1 MGSIV
6 LYKDRDGKVYQIDEP
21 VTSKVDLGFVAQELG
36 LPSYIDLKYPTVE
49 RGIVSIWASI
59 NAQRLFGEAAKKK
72 GINGP
77 LVPLL
82 LGGVAVKMVSPSAN
96 RPLSPLNRNVGDIDF
111 VVPKKMGDK
120 LVFVLSNLSNVAG
133 TRYHYFLTHS
143 DTMFNALRAGTR
155 YRIRALDRFIDSQ
168 PVIKSTDILVEKL
181 EMRHV
186 VKFDDRDFQ
195 AARSNFYTVGLEKLI
210 ISKAQVITDV
220 EKKDESR
227 LIEADQSFRFLE
239 YPYYN
244 ANRLIIGME
253 EKDILDLCAVLLDRF
268 EPTDVGPN
276 IRPDKF
282 SEMLKDDEKFRLTVK
297 LNLENVIRQSDW
309 LRSKGLGASEVAKI
323 EEAASVLLRSL
334 GTVNKKWSKP
344 WWNTDV
350 ETPVIV

>member
-1 MGSIV
+1 M
-6 LYKDRDGKVYQIDEP
+6 YQIDEP
-21 VTSKVDLGFVAQELG
+21 VTSKVDLGVIVKEMG
-36 LPSYIDLKYPTVE
+36 LPEYIDLSYPTVE

-59 NAQRLFGEAAKKK
+59 NAQRLFGESAKKK
-72 GINGP
+72 GINAP

-82 LGGVAVKMVSPSAN
+82 LGGAAVKMVSPSAN
-96 RPLSPLNRNVGDIDF
+96 RPSGPLNRNVGDIDF

-120 LVFVLSNLSNVAG
+120 LVFVLSNLSQVAG

-155 YRIRALDRFIDSQ
+155 YRIRALDRFVDGQ

-186 VKFDDRDFQ
+186 MKFDDKDFQ
-195 AARSNFYTVGLEKLI
+195 AAKSNLYTVGLEKLI
-210 ISKAQVITDV
+210 ISKAQVITEV
-220 EKKDESR
+220 EKKDEPK
-227 LIEADQSFRFLE
+227 LAEAGQSFRFLE

-244 ANRLIIGME
+244 ENRLIIGME
-253 EKDILDLCAVLLDRF
+253 EKDVLDLCAVLLDRF
-268 EPTDVGPN
+268 GPEAGGPS
-276 IRPDKF
+276 ISTDKF
-282 SEMLKDDEKFRLTVK
+282 SELLKGDEKFRLTVK
-297 LNLENVIRQSDW
+297 LNLENLMRQSDW

-323 EEAASVLLRSL
+323 EEAASALVSSL
-334 GTVNKKWSKP
+334 DPVNKKWSKP